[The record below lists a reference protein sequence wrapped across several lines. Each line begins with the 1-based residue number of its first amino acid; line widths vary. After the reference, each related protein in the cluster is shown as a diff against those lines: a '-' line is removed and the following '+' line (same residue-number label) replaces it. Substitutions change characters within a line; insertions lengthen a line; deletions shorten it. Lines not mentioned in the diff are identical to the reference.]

1 MENKTVQVKK
11 APKFQGIVVSDRM
24 DKTVVVAVE
33 TLKAHPK
40 YKKQY
45 VSTKRYKVHDSEN
58 SYKVGDK
65 VIFQGCRPISRD
77 KHFIVV
83 AD

>member
-1 MENKTVQVKK
+1 MEKKTAQVKK
-11 APKFQGIVVSDRM
+11 APKFQGTVVSDRM
-24 DKTVVVAVE
+24 EKTIVVSVE
-33 TLKAHPK
+33 TLKTHSK

-45 VSTKRYKVHDSEN
+45 VSTKRYKVHDPEN

-65 VIFQGCRPISRD
+65 VVFQGCRPISRD
-77 KHFIVV
+77 KRFIVV

>member
-1 MENKTVQVKK
+1 MTQVNK

-24 DKTVVVAVE
+24 DKTIVVAVE
-33 TLKAHPK
+33 TLKTHPK

-45 VSTKRYKVHDSEN
+45 ISTKRFKVHDAEN
-58 SYKVGDK
+58 TYRVGDK
-65 VIFQGCRPISRD
+65 VMFRVCRPMSKD
-77 KHFIVV
+77 KCFIVI